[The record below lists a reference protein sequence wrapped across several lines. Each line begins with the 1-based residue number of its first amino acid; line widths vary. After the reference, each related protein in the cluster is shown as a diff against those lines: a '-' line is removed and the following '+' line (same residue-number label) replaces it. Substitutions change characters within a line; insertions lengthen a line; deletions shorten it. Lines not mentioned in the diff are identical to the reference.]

1 MRVSNNRISQYLKR
15 QILATFVQTL
25 CDFQTVEETNEFV
38 NDFFT
43 EKEVD
48 IFSRR
53 LAVAYWL
60 KKGRSNKNIKD
71 NLKVTSSAISEVALL
86 AKKRGFKLAI
96 KKMEAEEWANVWS
109 ERIKKFT
116 KKV

>member
-1 MRVSNNRISQYLKR
+1 MHTSNNKISQYLRK
-15 QILATFVQTL
+15 QIVATFVQTL
-25 CDFQTVEETNEFV
+25 CDFQTPEETNQFV

-43 EKEVD
+43 EKELD

-60 KKGRSNKNIKD
+60 KKGRNHKNIKD
-71 NLKVTSSAISEVALL
+71 NLSVSSTTISEVASL

-96 KKMEAEEWANVWS
+96 KKMEAEEWSNVWAK
-109 ERIKKFT
+109 RIKRFT
-116 KKV
+116 NK